1 MADECHGVADRRPV
15 ASRQTGGTMN
25 VMLLGAP
32 GAGKGTQAAKLIE
45 RYGLAHISTG
55 DILRDAV
62 TRGTPMGVAAKSFM
76 DKGELVPD
84 FVVIGLVKERLQRP
98 DVKGGFILDGFPRT
112 VAQAQSLGD
121 VLKELG
127 LKLDAVVSIEVNRA
141 SLVNRLT
148 ARRTCKECGG
158 IFNVATQPAAASGV
172 CPTCGG
178 ALYQRDDDTVE
189 TVTNRLDVYDRSTAP
204 LVDYYRKAGL
214 LKTVD
219 GNASA
224 DHVFSQV
231 VAAIGG

>member
-1 MADECHGVADRRPV
+1 
-15 ASRQTGGTMN
+15 MN

-98 DVKGGFILDGFPRT
+98 DIKGGFILDGFPRT

-148 ARRTCKECGG
+148 ARRTGTECGG
-158 IFNVATQPAAASGV
+158 NYNGAPPPAAARGV
-172 CPTCGG
+172 GPTGGG
-178 ALYQRDDDTVE
+178 ALSPRDDDTVE

>member
-1 MADECHGVADRRPV
+1 
-15 ASRQTGGTMN
+15 MN

-98 DVKGGFILDGFPRT
+98 DIKGGFILDGFPRT